1 MFWLIYCGFFMLM
14 LFSIF
19 RMLNRRG
26 KWAWFVFLGVIAWS
40 AAWVGL
46 FVVPLASATALQ
58 DHRNMLVVILLGGL
72 LLYMATTLY
81 FIRRIAAKMKAGIP
95 PP

>member
-1 MFWLIYCGFFMLM
+1 
-14 LFSIF
+14 
-19 RMLNRRG
+19 MLNRRG
-26 KWAWFVFLGVIAWS
+26 KWAWSLFLGLIAWS

-46 FVVPLASATALQ
+46 FLVPVASAPALQ
-58 DHRNMLVVILLGGL
+58 DHRNLLVVILLGGL

-81 FIRRIAAKMKAGIP
+81 FIRRIGAKMKAGNP